1 VAPASNTET
10 YAALKLGIDNWRWAD
25 VPFYLRTGKRLQ
37 ERVTEIVVQFK
48 RAPYMLFRHTSV
60 EHLASNQIVLRTQ
73 PRERISLG
81 FGVKVPGTTLNMSG
95 VEMDFCYANH
105 FGVPPATGY
114 ETLLYDCMND
124 DATLFQRADN
134 VETAWDVVTAILD
147 MWAALPQ
154 RNFPNYAAGTAGPAE
169 ADQLLARDGRAWQT
183 E

>member
-1 VAPASNTET
+1 
-10 YAALKLGIDNWRWAD
+10 
-25 VPFYLRTGKRLQ
+25 
-37 ERVTEIVVQFK
+37 VQFK

-60 EHLASNQIVLRTQ
+60 EQLASNQIVLRTQ

-81 FGVKVPGTTLNMSG
+81 FGVKVPGTMLNMSG
-95 VEMDFCYANH
+95 MEMDFCSVNH

-114 ETLLYDCMND
+114 ETLPYDCMND

-134 VETAWDVVTAILD
+134 VETAWDVVTPILD

-169 ADQLLARDGRAWQT
+169 ADQLLVRDVRAWQT